1 MITVYSDEHKY
12 HHGSGELFRGSVV
25 PCVENPDR
33 VDEILSRIRTIGL
46 GDVRPAHDFGL
57 SPVYRVHTERF
68 IAFLQSAFDQWKSIS
83 DHPDALPSAWPSH
96 RSPSEEPLS
105 INGWLGYFSFDA
117 GTPITAGTWRAA
129 SAAANTALTAQ
140 EIVGEGAPAAFALTR
155 PPGHHASSEQYGG
168 YCFLN
173 NAAIATEAML
183 HDGADRVAIFDV
195 DYHHG
200 NGTQAVFYDR
210 SDVLFISIHADP
222 AQEYPFYYGY
232 AQETGNESGEG
243 FNVNYPLPIGTSWER
258 YREALDDGLRRISAF
273 GPDALVVSLGVDTFD
288 GDPLG
293 KFRLTSD
300 NFTEIGRRISELSTP
315 TLFILEG
322 GYDLETIGINVT
334 NVLCGFE
341 E

>member
-33 VDEILSRIRTIGL
+33 ASEILSRIRTIGL

-57 SPVYRVHTERF
+57 TPVHRVHSERF
-68 IAFLQSAFDQWKSIS
+68 VAFLQSAFDQWKSIS
-83 DHPDALPSAWPSH
+83 DKPDALPSAWPSH
-96 RSPSEEPLS
+96 RSSSQEPES

-129 SAAANTALTAQ
+129 KAAADTALTAQ

-173 NAAIATEAML
+173 NAAIAAEAML
-183 HDGADRVAIFDV
+183 HDGADRVAIIDI

-222 AQEYPFYYGY
+222 AQEYPFYHGY
-232 AQETGNESGEG
+232 AQETGRDDGEG
-243 FNVNYPLPIGTSWER
+243 FNVNYPLPTGTGWER

-293 KFRLTSD
+293 AFRLSSD

-322 GYDLETIGINVT
+322 GYDLESIGLNVT

>member
-1 MITVYSDEHKY
+1 M
-12 HHGSGELFRGSVV
+12 V
-25 PCVENPDR
+25 PCVETPDR
-33 VDEILSRIRTIGL
+33 ASAILSRIRTIGL

-83 DHPDALPSAWPSH
+83 DNPDALPSAWPSH
-96 RSPSEEPLS
+96 RSPSEEPVS
-105 INGWLGYFSFDA
+105 INGWLGYFCGAARTPRSDA
-117 GTPITAGTWRAA
+117 PWRAA
-129 SAAANTALTAQ
+129 CAAADTAHTAR
-140 EIVGEGAPAAFALTR
+140 EIGGDGAPAAFALTR
-155 PPGHHASSEQYGG
+155 PPGHHASSEKYGG

-183 HDGADRVAIFDV
+183 AGDAARVAILDV

-232 AQETGNESGEG
+232 AQETGNASGEG
-243 FNVNYPLPIGTSWER
+243 CNVNYPLPIGTSWER

-293 KFRLTSD
+293 KFRLNSD
-300 NFTEIGRRISELSTP
+300 HFTEIGRRISELSTP

-322 GYDLETIGINVT
+322 GYDLESIGLNVT